1 MAYSVWCARISPLV
15 RSSAQILFI
24 GFLLT
29 TAIPSLSSLPE
40 AFRFLSFCL
49 TYIPKKIMRLITLF
63 AILGATL
70 TAAMPTATESAD
82 DGLDAG
88 A

>member
-1 MAYSVWCARISPLV
+1 
-15 RSSAQILFI
+15 
-24 GFLLT
+24 
-29 TAIPSLSSLPE
+29 
-40 AFRFLSFCL
+40 
-49 TYIPKKIMRLITLF
+49 MRLITLF

-70 TAAMPTATESAD
+70 IAAMPTATESAD